1 MPEAMTSVAELVA
14 RAGDNV
20 SPERARLIE
29 EAYSFAA
36 ACHEGQQR
44 VSGDPYITHPV
55 EAALTVANL
64 NLDSAAIAAAL
75 LHDVV
80 EDCGVSTDEIGK
92 RFGDDVAR
100 LVDGV
105 TKLSR
110 LNLLRPDESTGE
122 EITQSDNL
130 RKMFMAMAEDI
141 RVVIIKLADRLH
153 NMRTLEPMPLHKQV
167 RIARETMDIYA
178 PLANRLG
185 LGQIARE
192 LEDLCFRYLE
202 PEKHERI
209 TNLLTASQESR
220 ERYVAQVE
228 KLLRY
233 ELSRQGIQAELS
245 GRAKHVFSITQKMA
259 RYAELGKTFNDIYD
273 LIALRVLV
281 NSVGDCYHAL
291 GIVHSLWR
299 PLPGLFDDYIANPR
313 EGVYQSLH
321 TTVMGP
327 GARPLEVQI
336 RTYEMHHTAEY
347 GVAAHWRYKE
357 GTNKVDRAFDDRVTW
372 LRQLLEWQRET
383 AEADEFVEYLK
394 TDLFRDQVFVFS
406 PKGEV
411 KDLPAGSTPIDFAF
425 RIHTDIGFHCVGA
438 KVNGRLVPLTNTLQ
452 NGDVVEIVTSRS
464 SRGPSRDWLNP
475 NLGYVKTGNARSKIR
490 QWFKRQERD
499 ENVLRGKEILDRELK
514 RLGSSTPDLLP
525 ELLKWFK
532 YESADDFFAAVG
544 FGGVSINQITGRAV
558 QHLHREEQE
567 ARPVAPP
574 TAPKTPVYSST
585 IKVLGTGDVLTQI
598 AQCCNPVPGDAIIG
612 YVTRTRG
619 VSIHRADCSNMI
631 ASTERERVVDVEWGQ
646 TGALF
651 PVAVRV
657 EAWDRVG
664 LLRDLSTIAAEEKVN
679 MTAVRTQ
686 EQGDHTTVVSITL
699 ETSGVEQLSRLL
711 SKMESVQGV
720 TAVSREFESK
730 RPTAAPARSGAPSGH
745 RRELAEP

>member
-1 MPEAMTSVAELVA
+1 MITAAELVS

-29 EAYSFAA
+29 EAYAFAMA
-36 ACHEGQQR
+36 AHEGQLR
-44 VSGDPYITHPV
+44 DSGDPYIVHPID
-55 EAALTVANL
+55 AALTVASL
-64 NLDSAAIAAAL
+64 NLDGAAIAAAL

-80 EDCGVSTDEIGK
+80 EDCGVTEDEITR

-110 LNLLRPDESTGE
+110 LNLLRPEEPIWDEGV
-122 EITQSDNL
+122 QADNL
-130 RKMFMAMAEDI
+130 RKMFLAMAEDI

-153 NMRTLEPMPLHKQV
+153 NMRTLDALPATKQQ

-192 LEDLCFRYLE
+192 IEDLSFRYLE
-202 PEKHERI
+202 PATYDRI
-209 TNLLTASQESR
+209 ENQLRISQSSR
-220 ERYVAQVE
+220 ERYVEQVE

-233 ELSRQGIQAELS
+233 ELTRQGIQAELS
-245 GRAKHVFSITQKMA
+245 GRAKHIFSINQKMQK
-259 RYAELGKTFNDIYD
+259 YAEMGKSFNDIYD
-273 LIALRVLV
+273 LIALRLLV
-281 NSVGDCYHAL
+281 DNVTDCYHAL
-291 GIVHSLWR
+291 GVVHGLWR

-313 EGVYQSLH
+313 ENVYQSLH

-336 RTYEMHHTAEY
+336 RTYDMHRTAEY

-357 GTNKVDRAFDDRVTW
+357 GGRHDRVFEERISW

-383 AEADEFVEYLK
+383 AEAEEFVEFIK

-406 PKGEV
+406 PKGEI

-438 KVNGRLVPLTNTLQ
+438 RVNGRLVPLTFKLQ

-475 NLGYVKTGNARSKIR
+475 NLGYVKSGNARSKIR

-499 ENVLRGKEILDRELK
+499 ENILRGKEILDRELR
-514 RLGSSTPDLLP
+514 RLGISAAEIVP
-525 ELLKWFK
+525 ELLKWFH
-532 YESADDFFAAVG
+532 YDALDDFHAAVG
-544 FGGVSINQITGRAV
+544 FGGVSLNQISGRIV
-558 QHLHREEQE
+558 HHLHREEQE
-567 ARPVAPP
+567 QPQLPLPPVEPRQ
-574 TAPKTPVYSST
+574 PVYGTS
-585 IKVLGTGDVLTQI
+585 IRVLGTGDVLTQI
-598 AQCCNPVPGDAIIG
+598 ARCCTPVPGDEIVG
-612 YVTRTRG
+612 YVTRARG
-619 VSIHRADCSNMI
+619 VSIHRTDCHNVVNS
-631 ASTERERVVDVEWGQ
+631 SERERFVDVEWGERGQ
-646 TGALF
+646 LF
-651 PVAVRV
+651 PVAIRL

-664 LLRDLSTIAAEEKVN
+664 LLRDISTIATEEKVN
-679 MTAVRTQ
+679 MTGVRTQ
-686 EQGDHTTVVSITL
+686 EHADHTTTISITL

-711 SKMESVQGV
+711 AKMEGVAGTISV
-720 TAVSREFESK
+720 ARESEAF
-730 RPTAAPARSGAPSGH
+730 AR
-745 RRELAEP
+745 E